1 MPHDIDTEDKILS
14 YQELT
19 VKCNKMLDL
28 LLVMVD
34 RPTKPDEPNVYISQC
49 MAIICMWGNMLK
61 GYGFAEYEQDKEAML
76 AKVMRYKH
84 GQPQREAMAA
94 TLH

>member
-1 MPHDIDTEDKILS
+1 MSHVHHTDEKILS
-14 YQELT
+14 YKELT

-61 GYGFAEYEQDKEAML
+61 GYEYPEYEQDKEAML
-76 AKVMRYKH
+76 SKVMRYKH
-84 GQPQREAMAA
+84 GQPNREAAAA
-94 TLH
+94 TFH

>member
-1 MPHDIDTEDKILS
+1 MHHDIHTDDKILS

-34 RPTKPDEPNVYISQC
+34 KPTKADEPNIYISQC

-61 GYGFAEYEQDKEAML
+61 GYNFPEYEQDKEAML
-76 AKVMRYKH
+76 NKVMRYKH
-84 GQPQREAMAA
+84 GKPKLEVSA
-94 TLH
+94 TVH